1 MSRKFKT
8 VDYEATLLTSV
19 RLDQCLPAN
28 HLARFIVEIIQVL
41 DFSELEKQY
50 GNRGGMPYHP
60 KMLLA
65 ILVYAYTQGIF
76 SSRKIEQATLDT
88 AAFRYL
94 AGNDKPDHDTF
105 ANFRKTFLPE
115 LKNLFTQVLLL
126 AQEMG
131 LLKLGNVS
139 LDGSKIHADASRS
152 KAVSH
157 KRLLQIEVKLKKEI
171 EELFALAEQADN
183 SALPE
188 GMSLPFE
195 LQLRNQRLQKL
206 AEAKTV
212 LEERAKERFVIEQ
225 AEYEEKMRLRA
236 ENEIKTGKKPRG
248 KPLQPPSSE
257 PNDGDQYNFTDPDS
271 RIMKEN
277 GGGFNQDY
285 NAQIAVDQGTN
296 LIVGFSLSNHPND
309 QNEIQ
314 PTLDNMSIG
323 LGKPSAIACD
333 TGYFSAANIE
343 LLDRQNI
350 DPFIAPKRE
359 SHYLSLAER
368 FGPLGEPPGEDA
380 SPSVKM
386 AYKLRTTLGRAIY
399 GLRKSTVEPVFGQIK
414 AIMGFRQF
422 SLRGIGSATDEWC
435 LVCLALNMRRIHVL
449 SGC

>member
-60 KMLLA
+60 KMLMA
-65 ILVYAYTQGIF
+65 ILVYAYAQGIF

-94 AGNDKPDHDTF
+94 AGNDKPDHDTI

-115 LKNLFTQVLLL
+115 LKDLFVQVLLL

-131 LLKLGNVS
+131 LLKLGNIS

-157 KRLLQIEVKLKKEI
+157 KRLLEIEVKLEKEI
-171 EELFALAEQADN
+171 EELFALAEQADH
-183 SALPE
+183 SAIPE
-188 GMSLPFE
+188 GMSLPHE
-195 LQLRNQRLQKL
+195 LQLRKQRLQKL
-206 AEAKTV
+206 AEAKAV

-236 ENEIKTGKKPRG
+236 ENEVATGKKPRG
-248 KPLQPPSSE
+248 KPPEPPSSA

-277 GGGFNQDY
+277 GGGFDQDY

-309 QNEIQ
+309 QKGLWGIVWK
-314 PTLDNMSIG
+314 TLD
-323 LGKPSAIACD
+323 
-333 TGYFSAANIE
+333 
-343 LLDRQNI
+343 
-350 DPFIAPKRE
+350 
-359 SHYLSLAER
+359 
-368 FGPLGEPPGEDA
+368 
-380 SPSVKM
+380 
-386 AYKLRTTLGRAIY
+386 
-399 GLRKSTVEPVFGQIK
+399 
-414 AIMGFRQF
+414 
-422 SLRGIGSATDEWC
+422 
-435 LVCLALNMRRIHVL
+435 VL
-449 SGC
+449 SYYL

>member
-19 RLDQCLPAN
+19 RLDQCLPVN

-94 AGNDKPDHDTF
+94 AGNDKPDHDTI

-171 EELFALAEQADN
+171 EELFALAEQADH

-236 ENEIKTGKKPRG
+236 ENETKTGKKPRG

-359 SHYLSLAER
+359 SHYLSLSER

-422 SLRGIGSATDEWC
+422 SLRGIGSATSEWC